1 MDGRMGRWFVEE
13 EEKRRDA
20 KRDNHQGISAA
31 FDSWET
37 QTSILTGRKKWE
49 AGNKEGSSSIHRI
62 DDTQGYTVCA
72 YLTVS
77 LAAMGVTT
85 SFPTGFRL
93 HRYLQQRYL
102 LGSNGINE
110 WS

>member
-1 MDGRMGRWFVEE
+1 MVCGGGRETP
-13 EEKRRDA
+13 RDA

-37 QTSILTGRKKWE
+37 QTSILTGRNKWE
-49 AGNKEGSSSIHRI
+49 AGNKEGNSSIHMI
-62 DDTQGYTVCA
+62 DDTQCYTVCA

-77 LAAMGVTT
+77 LAAMGVTA

-93 HRYLQQRYL
+93 HRVPATKIPP
-102 LGSNGINE
+102 GIQ
-110 WS
+110 WHK